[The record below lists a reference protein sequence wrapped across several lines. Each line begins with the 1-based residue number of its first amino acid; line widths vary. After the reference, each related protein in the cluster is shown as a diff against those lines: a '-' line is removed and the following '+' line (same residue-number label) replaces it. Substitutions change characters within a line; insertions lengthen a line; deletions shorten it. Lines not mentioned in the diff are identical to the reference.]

1 MLSILILLI
10 SNLWKIC
17 IYNHKPKALIVQ
29 LFNSRAVALK
39 VQGLWDIASSDQVSK
54 THEEESSENTSK
66 LTIIKDE
73 LGVLGLTINEIEIYT
88 LLARSGSKKA
98 SDISKILSMPKT
110 ETYETLS
117 NLQNKEIVCEV
128 SGRPVMFEAKSLKA
142 TFKILIQKKKSDIT
156 NSEHSMHS
164 VVNLWQSLPPIAI
177 GITSSQ
183 QFQKLTGLH
192 RVYHKIREM
201 TLNASNELII
211 MASTADLTKLVTY
224 GIMDDIATTID
235 NGVDV
240 TIITESDCDIISE
253 DEELNIVKSSS
264 VEGNLPHLLL
274 MDREEMLAI
283 TEQDLDEKETK
294 ALWTSSSSLC
304 EAIHLFFAYD
314 YSH

>member
-1 MLSILILLI
+1 
-10 SNLWKIC
+10 
-17 IYNHKPKALIVQ
+17 
-29 LFNSRAVALK
+29 
-39 VQGLWDIASSDQVSK
+39 
-54 THEEESSENTSK
+54 
-66 LTIIKDE
+66 
-73 LGVLGLTINEIEIYT
+73 
-88 LLARSGSKKA
+88 
-98 SDISKILSMPKT
+98 
-110 ETYETLS
+110 
-117 NLQNKEIVCEV
+117 
-128 SGRPVMFEAKSLKA
+128 
-142 TFKILIQKKKSDIT
+142 
-156 NSEHSMHS
+156 
-164 VVNLWQSLPPIAI
+164 
-177 GITSSQ
+177 
-183 QFQKLTGLH
+183 
-192 RVYHKIREM
+192 M

>member
-1 MLSILILLI
+1 M
-10 SNLWKIC
+10 
-17 IYNHKPKALIVQ
+17 
-29 LFNSRAVALK
+29 
-39 VQGLWDIASSDQVSK
+39 QGLWDIASTDQASK
-54 THEEESSENTSK
+54 THEDETPENTSK

-73 LGVLGLTINEIEIYT
+73 LGVLGLTKNEVEIYT

-98 SDISKILSMPKT
+98 RDISNILNMPKT
-110 ETYETLS
+110 ETYETVS
-117 NLQNKEIVCEV
+117 NLQNKKIVCEIP
-128 SGRPVMFEAKSLKA
+128 GRPVMFEAKSLKE
-142 TFKILIQKKKSDIT
+142 TFKILIQKKKTDIT
-156 NSEHSMHS
+156 NSEHSLHS
-164 VVNLWQSLPPIAI
+164 VVNLWQSLPPTAI
-177 GITSSQ
+177 GSTTSQ

-211 MASTADLTKLVTY
+211 MASTADLAKLVTY

-240 TIITESDCDIISE
+240 TIITESDYDIVSE

-283 TEQDLDEKETK
+283 TEQDLDDKETK